1 MPNQTSSLLK
11 KNQLIQLTIDSLSS
25 DGNGVGRYEGLA
37 VFVPDTAPGDK
48 ITARV
53 TKALKSY
60 AFARVEKLL
69 VPGPGRCEP
78 DCPVCAPCGGCSLR
92 HITYEAECA
101 AKTGFVRDAF
111 ARLGGLDIPVDEVL
125 PSPLVERYRNK
136 VQLPVGR
143 DSDGHIV
150 TGFYAGRSHR
160 IIRTPDCRLQ
170 PEWMNALAA
179 RACTLFEDCGVEP
192 YNEETGKGRIRHL
205 YMRQGW
211 HSGRRLLCFVVNG
224 NGLPQEAEICRI
236 LQEEFELT
244 TILVNRNTA
253 RTNVILGQ
261 TTRTVLGP
269 GVIED
274 TLAGVPL
281 RMGVHE
287 FYQVNT
293 PAAELLYAT
302 ARRYAALRPDDF
314 LLDLYCGMGTIGLSM
329 LPDCRRLVGVEV
341 VPQAVDAAKETA
353 ARLGLSAEQADFY
366 CMDAGTAAA
375 RFAAEG
381 ARPDVIVVDPP
392 RKGCDE
398 ATLKALVDMAPRT
411 IVMVSCNPATAARD
425 TRALADAGYRPE
437 TIQPVDLFPR
447 TKHCETVV
455 LLSKL
460 NTKQHVEVELNLDEL
475 DLTAAES
482 KATYDEIK
490 AYVLEKYGLK
500 VSSLYI
506 SQIKRKCGLDVGQ
519 NYNLSKK
526 EDAKVPQCPPEK
538 EAAIIEALKHFQMI

>member
-1 MPNQTSSLLK
+1 MSNQSTPLLK

-25 DGNGVGRYEGLA
+25 DGSGIGRHEGLA
-37 VFVPDTAPGDK
+37 VFVPGTAPGDR
-48 ITARV
+48 IDARV
-53 TKALKSY
+53 TKVLKSY
-60 AFARVEKLL
+60 AFARLDRLL
-69 VPGPGRCEP
+69 TPGPGRCEP

-111 ARLGGLDIPVDEVL
+111 SRLGGLDIPVADVL

-143 DSDGHIV
+143 DAEGRII

-160 IIRTPDCRLQ
+160 IVHTEDCRLQ
-170 PEWMNALAA
+170 PAWMNALAA
-179 RACTLFEDCGVEP
+179 RACSLFETFGVEP
-192 YNEETGKGRIRHL
+192 YDEETGKGRIRHL

-211 HSGRRLLCFVVNG
+211 HSGQRLLCFVVNG
-224 NGLPQEAEICRI
+224 NGLPHEAEICAA
-236 LQEEFELT
+236 LQKEFDLT
-244 TILVNRNTA
+244 TVLVNRNTA

-261 TTRTVLGP
+261 STRTVLGP

-302 ARRYAALRPDDF
+302 ARRYAALRPQDF

-341 VPQAVDAAKETA
+341 VPQAVDSAKETA
-353 ARLGLSAEQADFY
+353 ARLGLNAEQADFY

-381 ARPDVIVVDPP
+381 ARPDVIVIDPP

-398 ATLKALVDMAPRT
+398 TTLRALVDMAPRT

-447 TKHCETVV
+447 TKHCETIV
-455 LLSKL
+455 LLQRQK
-460 NTKQHVEVELNLDEL
+460 
-475 DLTAAES
+475 
-482 KATYDEIK
+482 
-490 AYVLEKYGLK
+490 G
-500 VSSLYI
+500 
-506 SQIKRKCGLDVGQ
+506 
-519 NYNLSKK
+519 
-526 EDAKVPQCPPEK
+526 
-538 EAAIIEALKHFQMI
+538 